1 MTLLLVAA
9 RLAPVTFLS
18 PAFGGARVPWW
29 IRLGLALLLAALLA
43 PLVAAGPVA
52 RPELLIPRELAVGF
66 VLALL
71 AAVPFW
77 AAQAAG
83 AMSDAVTGLSGRL
96 AELLLLLAAV
106 VFFASDGHL
115 LLVRALATS
124 YQAVPLTASV
134 PLGNAGETVIAAT
147 AHLILAAV
155 GIAAPVLVAVVVADV
170 AFALVARAGRGVA
183 LVEAAVALRSYAA
196 AFALL
201 ASLASIAL
209 AIRGELGYALAKLA
223 HPFG

>member
-1 MTLLLVAA
+1 VTLLLVAA
-9 RLAPVTFLS
+9 RLAPVTLLV

-29 IRLGLALLLAALLA
+29 IRIGLAFLLAGLLA
-43 PLVAAGPVA
+43 PLVAPAPIA
-52 RPELLIPRELAVGF
+52 HPELFIPKELAVGV

-83 AMSDAVTGLSGRL
+83 AASDTAAGLTGRL
-96 AELLLLLAAV
+96 AELLLLFATV

-115 LLVRALATS
+115 LLLRALAAS
-124 YQAVPLTASV
+124 YEAVPIAA
-134 PLGNAGETVIAAT
+134 PLGNATETVIAAT
-147 AHLILAAV
+147 AHLLLAAV
-155 GIAAPVLVAVVVADV
+155 GIAAPVLVAVLVTDV
-170 AFALVARAGRGVA
+170 ALALVARVGRGVG
-183 LVEAAVALRSYAA
+183 LEAASLLRSYAA

-201 ASLASIAL
+201 ASLATIAL
-209 AIRGELGYALAKLA
+209 AIRGELGLALVKLA

>member
-1 MTLLLVAA
+1 VTLLLVAA
-9 RLAPVTFLS
+9 RLAPVTLLL

-29 IRLGLALLLAALLA
+29 IRVGLAFLLAALLA
-43 PLVAAGPVA
+43 PLVITGPVA
-52 RPELLIPRELAVGF
+52 DPALLIPKELAVGV

-83 AMSDAVTGLSGRL
+83 AISDAAAGTTGRL
-96 AELLLLLAAV
+96 AEFLLLFATV
-106 VFFASDGHL
+106 VFFAGDGHL
-115 LLVRALATS
+115 LYVRALAAS
-124 YQAVPLTASV
+124 YEAVPLAA

-147 AHLILAAV
+147 AHLVLAAV
-155 GIAAPVLVAVVVADV
+155 GIAAPVMVAVLIANVAL
-170 AFALVARAGRGVA
+170 ALVARAGRGA
-183 LVEAAVALRSYAA
+183 GLEAATFLSSYAA

-201 ASLASIAL
+201 ASLATIAL
-209 AIRGELGYALAKLA
+209 AIRGELGLALVKLA